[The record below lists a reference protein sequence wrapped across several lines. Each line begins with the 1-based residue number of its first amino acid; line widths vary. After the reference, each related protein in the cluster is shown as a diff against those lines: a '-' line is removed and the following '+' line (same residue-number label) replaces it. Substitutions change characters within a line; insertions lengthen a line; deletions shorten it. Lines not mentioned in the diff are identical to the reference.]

1 MKKTKD
7 YRETI
12 GGYQI
17 NMRQGVE
24 KFALDVAKY
33 YQMMYPAR
41 ANYFKRMLKQ
51 LKEVSTDGYQTGR
64 SGKMYCSI
72 RVPTELLT
80 FMQRWIPEFGRDSAD
95 LELLAKVWCDL
106 LPVKDHRK
114 RTRLIVKEDFF
125 NDDTPPQAEEDSEE
139 GQETG
144 SKEEGTHG
152 KGDREIRAGVT
163 ETCSCDCE
171 GVCDRC
177 GGLHTRDTGQCDDDS
192 QGLCRGP
199 RKVPEVA
206 P

>member
-1 MKKTKD
+1 MKKIKD

-17 NMRQGVE
+17 NMKQGVE

-33 YQMMYPAR
+33 YQMMFPAR
-41 ANYFKRMLKQ
+41 ADYFKRMLKQ
-51 LKEVSTDGYQTGR
+51 LKEVSVDGYQAGR

-72 RVPTELLT
+72 RVPTELMM

-114 RTRLIVKEDFF
+114 HTRLIVKEDY
-125 NDDTPPQAEEDSEE
+125 DYTPPQADEDSEE

-144 SKEEGTHG
+144 SEKEDTCCCNCHTTG
-152 KGDREIRAGVT
+152 
-163 ETCSCDCE
+163 ETGAPC
-171 GVCDRC
+171 
-177 GGLHTRDTGQCDDDS
+177 
-192 QGLCRGP
+192 GLCSGRDASECHNDSEGLRRGP
-199 RKVPEVA
+199 GKVPEVA
-206 P
+206 S